1 MIEPGWSD
9 GAAGQAHL
17 GHPSERSQA
26 REAVGVGAL
35 TAVTIAAGAVDSMP
49 HASLLAGAGTGAIT
63 LLGCLG
69 VAVVTPALVRIDI
82 AERRL
87 PNVLVAVAA
96 GAWGVST
103 ALLAVGGDPAAA
115 ATSLL
120 SGVSV
125 AVVGLVAA
133 LAGGLG
139 MGDVKLG
146 AVLSGV
152 VSPIGP
158 MALLVF
164 WGLAGALAV
173 GVAAARSI
181 RSRRGQSPP
190 PSDPPP
196 SDPPPTGP
204 PRSDRRPAVRDVP
217 FGPCLLAAFWWV
229 VASHLVDAGFEALL
243 MAP

>member
-1 MIEPGWSD
+1 
-9 GAAGQAHL
+9 
-17 GHPSERSQA
+17 
-26 REAVGVGAL
+26 
-35 TAVTIAAGAVDSMP
+35 MP
-49 HASLLAGAGTGAIT
+49 HASLLAGAGTGVTT

-133 LAGGLG
+133 LAGDLG

-158 MALLVF
+158 MAFLVF

-173 GVAAARSI
+173 GVAGAGSI
-181 RSRRGQSPP
+181 RSRRGQS
-190 PSDPPP
+190 PPP

-204 PRSDRRPAVRDVP
+204 PRSDRRPIVRDVP

-229 VASHLVDAGFEALL
+229 VASHLVDAGFEAVL